1 MVVTGPG
8 ATCVTY
14 CGRMSSLFDLPAQ
27 AAAKAQQY
35 FDRGSA
41 ELHYAR
47 KMFEA
52 GAFKLEPP
60 QNFVAM
66 LADIRR
72 WGEFGMIPALN
83 ARRYP
88 NRTAIIDDD
97 GEITFAELDEAA
109 HAVANGLRNKGV
121 RGGDGV
127 ALLIRNHRWFLI
139 AVYGAARVGARII
152 LLNSEFSGPQIKE
165 VSERE
170 GAKLVIYDDEYTAA
184 VSQAQPP
191 LGKLRALATNPDKP
205 DEPSGTDDTLAD
217 LIKHS
222 SKQPAPKATKHSSVI
237 ILTSGTTG
245 TPKGANRSTP
255 PSLAPIGGVL
265 SHVPFKSGEVT
276 SLPAPMFHA
285 LGFLHATI
293 AMMLGTTLVLR
304 RRFKPATV
312 LADVEKHKVTAIV
325 VVPVMLSRTLDELE
339 KTQQKPN
346 LSSLRIVFVS
356 GSQLGAELATRAL
369 KDLGPVVYNL
379 YGSTE
384 IAFASIA
391 RPKDLSK
398 NPATVGPPVKG
409 ITVKILDDNG
419 IELPQGEVGRIFVR
433 NTFPFE
439 GYTGGGGKQI
449 IDGMLSSGDVGYFDA
464 DGLLFVSGRDD
475 EMIVCGGENVFP
487 AEVEDLISG
496 HPEVVEATALGVEDK
511 EWGHRLRAFVV
522 KAEGASVDEEAI
534 KTYVKE
540 NLARYKVPRE
550 VVFLDELPRNPTGKI
565 LKRELREL

>member
-1 MVVTGPG
+1 MPKLTE
-8 ATCVTY
+8 
-14 CGRMSSLFDLPAQ
+14 LPLQ
-27 AAAKAQQY
+27 AVAKIQQY
-35 FDRGSA
+35 AERGSA
-41 ELHYAR
+41 ELHYAI

-60 QNFVAM
+60 QNVAAM

-83 ARRYP
+83 ARRTP

-97 GEITFAELDEAA
+97 GEITFKELDDAA
-109 HAVANGLRNKGV
+109 NAVANGLLAIGV
-121 RGGDGV
+121 KGGDGL

-139 AVYGAARVGARII
+139 ALYGAAKVGVRII

-170 GAKLVIYDDEYTAA
+170 GAKLIIFDDEYTKA
-184 VSQAQPP
+184 VSAAEPP
-191 LGKLRALATNPDKP
+191 LGKLRALPTNPDKIDSSASASDDDQAEST
-205 DEPSGTDDTLAD
+205 DETLAD
-217 LIKHS
+217 LIERS
-222 SKQPAPKATKHSSVI
+222 RSTPPPKATAHSKII

-255 PSLAPIGGVL
+255 PSLAPIGGIL

-293 AMMLGTTLVLR
+293 AMMLGSTLVLHR
-304 RRFKPATV
+304 KFKPANV
-312 LADVEKHKVTAIV
+312 LADIEKHKVTAVV
-325 VVPVMLSRTLDELE
+325 VVPVMLSRTLDAFDGMER
-339 KTQQKPN
+339 KPN

-369 KDLGPVVYNL
+369 KDLGPVIYNL

-384 IAFASIA
+384 IAFATIA
-391 RPKDLSK
+391 RPKDLSI
-398 NPATVGPPVKG
+398 NPATVGPVVKG
-409 ITVKILDDNG
+409 VTVKLFDDNG
-419 IELPQGEVGRIFVR
+419 HEVSQGEVGRIFVG

-449 IDGMLSSGDVGYFDA
+449 IDGLMSSGDVGYFDEH
-464 DGLLFVSGRDD
+464 GLLYVSGRDD
-475 EMIVCGGENVFP
+475 EMIVSGGENVFP
-487 AEVEDLISG
+487 AEIEDLISG
-496 HPEVVEATALGVEDK
+496 HPEVIEATALGVEDTD
-511 EWGHRLRAFVV
+511 WGHRLRAFVV
-522 KAEGASVDEEAI
+522 KAEGATVDEDAI
-534 KTYVKE
+534 KTYVRDH
-540 NLARYKVPRE
+540 LARYKVPRE
-550 VVFLDELPRNPTGKI
+550 VIFLDELPRNPTGKI
-565 LKRELREL
+565 LKRELRDLDV